1 MWSQTGGVSEHPS
14 DCPSPQ
20 NSIMKACML
29 VGVLV
34 MVGFAVGKGKWEPG
48 QGGRG
53 GAGHLDAR
61 APCRA
66 RDLE

>member
-1 MWSQTGGVSEHPS
+1 
-14 DCPSPQ
+14 
-20 NSIMKACML
+20 ML

-53 GAGHLDAR
+53 GAGHLDAW